1 MASCAPNAR
10 SLDCE
15 RLEHDPDDLDR
26 NGERA
31 RSMLPF
37 IWVNNERQK
46 SDPERSELYGERT
59 HDVDIEAAYSS
70 QLIIMLC
77 KIRLQN
83 FIILLST

>member
-15 RLEHDPDDLDR
+15 RFEHDPDDLDR

-37 IWVNNERQK
+37 IWVNDERLK

-59 HDVDIEAAYSS
+59 HCRHCHNANTG
-70 QLIIMLC
+70 L
-77 KIRLQN
+77 
-83 FIILLST
+83 

>member
-59 HDVDIEAAYSS
+59 HSGSMYT
-70 QLIIMLC
+70 
-77 KIRLQN
+77 IRLTKN
-83 FIILLST
+83 KIM

>member
-15 RLEHDPDDLDR
+15 HLQHDPDDLDH

-37 IWVNNERQK
+37 IWVNDERQK
-46 SDPERSELYGERT
+46 YHPERSELYGERT
-59 HDVDIEAAYSS
+59 LHMSFRVRGSS
-70 QLIIMLC
+70 WVV
-77 KIRLQN
+77 
-83 FIILLST
+83 

>member
-31 RSMLPF
+31 RRNQRSRLSGSMTNAKNITP
-37 IWVNNERQK
+37 

-59 HDVDIEAAYSS
+59 LKLSIVPVLSLTKSMET
-70 QLIIMLC
+70 LIIGSKL
-77 KIRLQN
+77 
-83 FIILLST
+83 